1 MVLFIRLGNGGCGPK
16 ATDYFDCGRLQ
27 CLQAPSLGQCRQ
39 PVIYCNLGMPAA
51 KSWWSRRS
59 HHPMRSSG
67 PACCSSHSAFSTSNE
82 QEAGRTRRER
92 INKHRVPPYSGPT
105 YRPGASRARSSH
117 NC

>member
-1 MVLFIRLGNGGCGPK
+1 
-16 ATDYFDCGRLQ
+16 
-27 CLQAPSLGQCRQ
+27 
-39 PVIYCNLGMPAA
+39 
-51 KSWWSRRS
+51 
-59 HHPMRSSG
+59 MRSSG

-92 INKHRVPPYSGPT
+92 INKHRVPPCSGST